1 MFWGKEID
9 MAKKLTM
16 EQWVKACK
24 KVMDQGDR
32 QDFRKMLNTLVE
44 DDHYLLIQCQEQIV
58 NYAID
63 RGNAELIEEIM
74 ENERFLRMRVHLLQ
88 MAVEQDQPELLR
100 IALRYVDPNTLIQS
114 DNFNS
119 DENRGSE
126 ECDEGTRYYM
136 TAEPLGV
143 CAIQGKVELAKVLLE
158 HGARPEGI
166 KPEDIMIKKYAY
178 VRPFTYAKMDI
189 HLRWKE
195 NGKMMAERGGS
206 LKCLPPWAY
215 GLYCTDHRA
224 AEFFL
229 SLGEDRYSL
238 ELAMAIS
245 LVSDGEIIRIL
256 QEKKPKLM
264 AALEPKFILR
274 RFWPQAVKQYFSAER
289 EIPVNAVELM
299 GTYFFEDYDVRRD
312 FHRSFREDDFAETLK
327 YLLTHGYRLTKED
340 VEQLTMYMVFFRSEW
355 LFHILKGK
363 IPSGMDVSRWIDVLP
378 VNEQSWTFG
387 KQLLDAG
394 IRFRCVIDKDF
405 KCYETKRYTEL
416 TRLFKLVDF
425 EIRQPELLD
434 CMSASSLFTRSKR
447 AMALLWK
454 HGLINK
460 ENLSQAVKLI
470 CDLQLTE
477 LYEFS
482 AELAGT
488 TGGSEVRYEL

>member
-1 MFWGKEID
+1 

-24 KVMDQGDR
+24 KVMDQGER
-32 QDFRKMLNTLVE
+32 QDLRKMLNTLVE
-44 DDHYLLIQCQEQIV
+44 DDRYLLVQCQEQIV
-58 NYAID
+58 DYAID
-63 RGNAELIEEIM
+63 RENAELIEEIM
-74 ENERFLRMRVHLLQ
+74 ENERFSGMGVHLLQ
-88 MAVEQDQPELLR
+88 MAVERDHPELLKT
-100 IALRYVDPNTLIQS
+100 ALRYVDPNILIQS
-114 DNFNS
+114 DNFDPGENRNS
-119 DENRGSE
+119 DPVE
-126 ECDEGTRYYM
+126 EYDVGTRYYM

-143 CAIQGKVELAKVLLE
+143 CAIQGKVELAKILLE
-158 HGARPEGI
+158 HGARPEGMI
-166 KPEDIMIKKYAY
+166 PADIMRKKNVYS
-178 VRPFTYAKMDI
+178 RPFTYAKMDI
-189 HLRWKE
+189 HERWKE
-195 NGKMMAERGGS
+195 NDKLMVERGGG
-206 LKCLPPWAY
+206 LKRLPPWAY
-215 GLYCTDHRA
+215 GIYCKDHRA
-224 AEFFL
+224 AGFFL

-245 LVSDGEIIRIL
+245 LVGDGEIIRIL

-264 AALEPKFILR
+264 EALEPKFILR
-274 RFWPQAVKQYFSAER
+274 RFWPQAVKQYFSNGR

-299 GTYFFEDYDVRRD
+299 GAYYFEECDVRRD
-312 FHRSFREDDFAETLK
+312 VRRPFREADFTETLK
-327 YLLTHGYRLTKED
+327 YILNHGYRLTKAD
-340 VEQLTMYMVFFRSEW
+340 VEQLTMYMVFFRSER
-355 LFHILKGK
+355 LLNILKGK
-363 IPSGMDVSRWIDVLP
+363 IPSGMDISRWIDILP
-378 VNEQSWTFG
+378 LEEQSWTFG

-394 IRFRCVIDKDF
+394 VRFHCVIDQEF
-405 KCYETKRYTEL
+405 KCYTTKRYTEL

-425 EIRQPELLD
+425 EIRRPELLD
-434 CMSASSLFTRSKR
+434 CMSASALFTRSKR